1 MDQLVGQLEHRLLPL
16 EDVMARLQVGRTKIY
31 EFIAS
36 GQLRSIK
43 VGKRRV
49 VSEAALREFIA
60 AIDGAE

>member
-31 EFIAS
+31 EFISS
-36 GQLRSIK
+36 GQLRSTK

>member
-36 GQLRSIK
+36 GQLRSTK

>member
-1 MDQLVGQLEHRLLPL
+1 
-16 EDVMARLQVGRTKIY
+16 MARLQVGRTKIY

-36 GQLRSIK
+36 GQLRSTK